1 MKKISLF
8 LSLIVTLNCYSQ
20 NTFLNTI
27 NHFRDQDK
35 LEPDSLYPTNN
46 LDGVLIDRSYELEA
60 IINMYKNTNNL
71 YWLRLFVKHADKVI
85 NARDDKQVG
94 YSPIT
99 NYLGNIEATWVCAA
113 YTFGYKHASVYHS
126 GMLTHPLAEFCYIIS
141 QNPVYFQN
149 IFANNTDGIFYH
161 TQSLFAIANDL
172 KARIAETMAAHEDEW
187 GNRSLPNGAI
197 GGGYLYDCNTIAYYG
212 FLRPEGLMAGGT
224 LPLNMQAAMGKTFLY
239 MFLAAPTTDPQKNYY
254 KERTI
259 RIANTLRYNM
269 VSQTPGGSNHYEWRY
284 WDVWDHPVPGNYT
297 NSCAISLDPYS
308 FVYTGNNYEDWTH
321 AIIDISFAYL
331 CYKNAIPYN
340 MTTSA
345 LCFDITDMNKLAAT
359 FKNIYY
365 DPMKYYYTINRAGGI
380 HHANYNFSYPDTL
393 AGMGHWLMLSE
404 FDPDIYQ
411 MASEIY
417 TKYALNRVLSSWP
430 GVLGM
435 AYSHTYRNQLNPIDV
450 GQSGASSAW
459 AGVAIGDF
467 NNDGVKDIASVRNSD
482 GSIFLYRWAHNT
494 TLSRKSLIST
504 QTIPNGSASQWRGI
518 AIGDLDGQPGDE
530 LAAIRNFDNTIYIWK
545 NTGSGATINM
555 TFWKSIYVGPAT
567 SWAGIA
573 IGNFDNADNA
583 KEIAV
588 VSNSTG
594 HTYIYD
600 YNGTGFFLKSTIANG
615 SASQWAG
622 IAAGNVDS
630 DSRDEIIQARN
641 FDGDI
646 YIYKLNAS
654 NTVVSVAQYDAP
666 SNMDWFGI
674 TAGDYDMD
682 GKADICVHS
691 RSDGDLYFY
700 KYNGTSI
707 VSLNRVHFVGPVNG
721 RHLENNYLASGNLTD
736 NSGCCVKD
744 EIINFRNA
752 DGWNYIY
759 ELNIGGT
766 CTVFCGGIDRRDRM
780 VEEDSVYIGTP
791 GTGIK
796 IFPNP
801 TSEIVY
807 IEILNSGELTSHV
820 VIYNAMGAVVKSVD
834 VDSQPSGN
842 SLLSIRTEGLSSGV
856 YYVSVNQS
864 AFQKMIISK

>member
-1 MKKISLF
+1 MKKICVLLCMIF
-8 LSLIVTLNCYSQ
+8 ALNCYSQ
-20 NTFLNTI
+20 NTFLRAI
-27 NHFRDQDK
+27 NHFRSHNQ
-35 LEPDSLYPTNN
+35 LEPTSYPTHN

-60 IINMYKNTNNL
+60 IISMYKNTNDL

-99 NYLGNIEATWVCAA
+99 NYLGNIEATWVSSV
-113 YTFGYKHASVYHS
+113 YTYGYKYASVYHS
-126 GMLTHPLAEFCYIIS
+126 GMLTYPLAEFCYIIS

-149 IFANNTDGIFYH
+149 IFANNTGGIFYH

-187 GNRSLPNGAI
+187 GNRTFPGGAI
-197 GGGYLYDCNTIAYYG
+197 GGGYVYDCNAIAYYG
-212 FLRPEGLMAGGT
+212 FLKPAGLMAGGT
-224 LPLNMQAAMGKTFLY
+224 IPLNMQAAIGKTFLY
-239 MFLAAPTTDPQKNYY
+239 MFLAAPVTDPQKNYY

-284 WDVWDHPVPGNYT
+284 WDVWDHPVSGNYT
-297 NSCAISLDPYS
+297 NACVMSFDPYFS
-308 FVYTGNNYEDWTH
+308 YSGNNYEDWTH

-331 CYKNAIPYN
+331 CYKNAIPHS

-365 DPMKYYYTINRAGGI
+365 DPMKYYYEVNRGG
-380 HHANYNFSYPDTL
+380 AVGYSSYSFSYPDSL

-411 MASEIY
+411 MVSEIY
-417 TKYALNRVLSSWP
+417 TKYALNRVLASWP

-435 AYSHTYRNQLNPIDV
+435 VYSHQFRGPLNPIDI
-450 GQSGASSAW
+450 GQGGASSAW

-482 GSIFLYRWAHNT
+482 GSIFLYKWAHNT
-494 TLSRKSLIST
+494 TLNRQSLIST

-530 LAAIRNFDNTIYIWK
+530 VAAIRNFDNTIYIWK
-545 NTGSGATINM
+545 NTGSGSTINM

-600 YNGTGFFLKSTIANG
+600 YNGTNFFLKSTIANG

-622 IAAGNVDS
+622 IAAGNVDN

-654 NTVVSVAQYDAP
+654 NTVVSVAHYDAP

-682 GKADICVHS
+682 GKADICVHA

-700 KYNGTSI
+700 KYNGASI
-707 VSLNRVHFVGPVNG
+707 VSLHRVHFVGPVNG
-721 RHLENNYLASGNLTD
+721 RYLENNYLASGNLTS

-766 CTVFCGGIDRRDRM
+766 CTVLCEGGPRRESM
-780 VEEDSVYIGTP
+780 VKTDSVYTGIP
-791 GTGIK
+791 GTDIK
-796 IFPNP
+796 IYPNP
-801 TSEIVY
+801 ASDIVY
-807 IEILNSGELTSHV
+807 IEMPHSLVEISYVMIYNSLGEL
-820 VIYNAMGAVVKSVD
+820 VKSID
-834 VDSQPSGN
+834 INPQYTGN
-842 SLLSIRTEGLSSGV
+842 TSFSINTDGLNNGI
-856 YYVSVNQS
+856 YYISVNKS
-864 AFQKMIISK
+864 IYQKIIISR